1 MAVTT
6 LNDLPPVL
14 SLNGSEICFMYQY
27 DPLLELWI
35 TYSCTTGQ
43 IASLASQITGAGTV
57 SMRQLLAAMAS
68 QGVLVTAFE
77 SVPADITNTYNIA
90 WNHAY
95 RMGPSDTFVT
105 GFLQPTIGYTNGQ
118 MAVLFVLAAGLPV

>member
-14 SLNGSEICFMYQY
+14 SLNGREICFMYQY

-43 IASLASQITGAGTV
+43 IASFASQLTAARTV
-57 SMRQLLAAMAS
+57 SMRQLLAAMAIQS
-68 QGVLVTAFE
+68 VLVVA
-77 SVPADITNTYNIA
+77 SQALPADITNTSNIA
-90 WNHAY
+90 WSHAY
-95 RMGPSDTFVT
+95 RMGP
-105 GFLQPTIGYTNGQ
+105 
-118 MAVLFVLAAGLPV
+118 